1 MQVLIADATS
11 LVRTGL
17 IHLLGIELPDS
28 EFFEATEMAE
38 VSAMMEDNAPELLV
52 IDPDLP
58 GCEGEAG
65 LEALREENATLRILV
80 LTSRDERSA
89 ILGFLTCGMNACI
102 VKSMPNEQLLVAV
115 RTILGGGVY
124 APLMLTQVH
133 RRSAGAAA
141 TPAPMR
147 DLSMAGACLAVAVPP
162 DVTSAAGISV
172 AGISVAGLPALTERQ
187 KDVLRLL
194 AEGRSTKD
202 IARTLELG
210 VGTVK
215 VHLSAV
221 YRTLGAHS
229 RMEAVIRAGALR
241 Y

>member
-38 VSAMMEDNAPELLV
+38 VTAMMEDNCPELLV

-80 LTSRDERSA
+80 LTSRDDRSA

-124 APLMLTQVH
+124 APLMLTQGH

-141 TPAPMR
+141 TPVPVR
-147 DLSMAGACLAVAVPP
+147 DLGMTGACPIVALQPV
-162 DVTSAAGISV
+162 VTTAAGVS
-172 AGISVAGLPALTERQ
+172 GAGLPALTERQ
-187 KDVLRLL
+187 KEVLRLL

-202 IARTLELG
+202 IARILELG

-241 Y
+241 H